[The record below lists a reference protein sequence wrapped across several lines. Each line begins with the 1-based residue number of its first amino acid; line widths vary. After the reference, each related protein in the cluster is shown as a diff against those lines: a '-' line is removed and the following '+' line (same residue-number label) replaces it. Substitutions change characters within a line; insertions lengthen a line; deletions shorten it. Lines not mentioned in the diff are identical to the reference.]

1 MVDFADSSFRKTLE
15 DLRASD
21 GNQANGFQD
30 RHSDRMHF
38 HALRNQQS
46 LSFREKIILAMNED
60 IKSKAAIRKRFSSF
74 YILFLTVVTSLI
86 FYVII
91 DPSSLLLGRSGFYS
105 DTLKITL
112 VGTFFAT
119 LFSAFFSMVKYGFTA
134 EKQMIELF
142 DLIGNENTGQR

>member
-1 MVDFADSSFRKTLE
+1 MINFANSSFRENLE
-15 DLRASD
+15 NLRASD
-21 GNQANGFQD
+21 GNQVNGFQD
-30 RHSDRMHF
+30 RHSDQMRF

-60 IKSKAAIRKRFSSF
+60 IESKASIRKHFSSF
-74 YILFLTVVTSLI
+74 YILFLTVVTTLI

-91 DPSSLLLGRSGFYS
+91 DPSSLLLGRAGFYS

-119 LFSAFFSMVKYGFTA
+119 LFSAFFSMVRYGFTA
-134 EKQMIELF
+134 KKQMIELF
-142 DLIGNENTGQR
+142 ALIGKENTGQR